1 MIFMRK
7 PGRVL
12 FSLRV
17 IRSIAAPST
26 LSAIA
31 RAKHRH
37 AIRGAI
43 TSAIDDMQYIHGNA
57 DDKTKEHLLVEIERL
72 FTVMYMEPGKTIRLG
87 PIQGADGPQDNAGE
101 PEPNA
106 GTQASKAALD
116 FEASLL

>member
-1 MIFMRK
+1 MILMRK

-43 TSAIDDMQYIHGNA
+43 TSAIDDMLYIHGNA

-72 FTVMYMEPGKTIRLG
+72 ITVMYMEPGKTIRLV
-87 PIQGADGPQDNAGE
+87 PIQGLVRNSDLPC
-101 PEPNA
+101 PHL
-106 GTQASKAALD
+106 SSHALIGGD
-116 FEASLL
+116 SGSGGR

>member
-1 MIFMRK
+1 MRK

-31 RAKHRH
+31 RAKHRY

-72 FTVMYMEPGKTIRLG
+72 PTVMYMEPGKTIRLVS
-87 PIQGADGPQDNAGE
+87 IQGADGPQDSAGE
-101 PEPNA
+101 PEQDA

>member
-1 MIFMRK
+1 MILMRK

-31 RAKHRH
+31 RAKHRY

-72 FTVMYMEPGKTIRLG
+72 ITVMYMEPGKTIRLV

-101 PEPNA
+101 PEQGA

>member
-1 MIFMRK
+1 MRK

-31 RAKHRH
+31 RTKHRY
-37 AIRGAI
+37 AIRKAI

-57 DDKTKEHLLVEIERL
+57 DDKTKEHLLEEIERL
-72 FTVMYMEPGKTIRLG
+72 LTVLYMEPGKTIRLVTE
-87 PIQGADGPQDNAGE
+87 QGEGDEQQDHVGE
-101 PEPNA
+101 PEPDA

>member
-1 MIFMRK
+1 MILMRK

-43 TSAIDDMQYIHGNA
+43 TSAIDDMQYIMGN
-57 DDKTKEHLLVEIERL
+57 KLSRRFERMRDS
-72 FTVMYMEPGKTIRLG
+72 FR
-87 PIQGADGPQDNAGE
+87 
-101 PEPNA
+101 
-106 GTQASKAALD
+106 
-116 FEASLL
+116 

>member
-1 MIFMRK
+1 MRK

-31 RAKHRH
+31 RTKHRY
-37 AIRGAI
+37 AIRKAI
-43 TSAIDDMQYIHGNA
+43 TSAVDDMLYIHEKA
-57 DDKTKEHLLVEIERL
+57 DGRTKEHLLVEIERL
-72 FTVMYMEPGKTIRLG
+72 LTVMYMEPGKTIRLVAV
-87 PIQGADGPQDNAGE
+87 QGADGPQDNAGE
-101 PEPNA
+101 PEPDA
-106 GTQASKAALD
+106 GIQASKAVQD